1 MMKQIISYIYQLFVP
16 VELAP
21 AGNTLLAYHE
31 ELDRT
36 YRQRTDSIL
45 TICPLCRY
53 DEMYAIDK
61 HNFRFEKRTERKES
75 ITEI

>member
-1 MMKQIISYIYQLFVP
+1 M
-16 VELAP
+16 
-21 AGNTLLAYHE
+21 LAYHG

-36 YRQRTDSIL
+36 YRQCADSIL

-53 DEMYAIDK
+53 DEIYAIDK
-61 HNFRFEKRTERKES
+61 LNCRFEKRTERKES